1 MKRFIL
7 SESAQR
13 DLRAIWAYSI
23 KNWSSKHT
31 DKYIRSLTSSC
42 EDLAEHRRVGQMA
55 HEVRPGLMKLYVGS
69 HTIYY
74 SRDDNGILYVYRF
87 LHQSQNTE
95 ILR

>member
-1 MKRFIL
+1 MKQFIL

-23 KNWSSKHT
+23 KNWSQKQT

-42 EDLAEHRRVGQMA
+42 EALAKNRRIGLMA
-55 HEVRPGLMKLYVGS
+55 YDIRSDLMKLYSGS

-74 SRDDNGILYVYRF
+74 SRDENGTVYVYRF
-87 LHQSQNTE
+87 LHQSQDTGN
-95 ILR
+95 L

>member
-23 KNWSSKHT
+23 KNWSAKQT

-42 EDLAEHRRVGQMA
+42 EALAKNSRIGRMA
-55 HEVRPGLMKLYVGS
+55 YEIKPGLMKLYAGS
-69 HTIYY
+69 HTVYY
-74 SRDDNGILYVYRF
+74 SRDDNGTVYVYRF
-87 LHQSQNTE
+87 LHQSQDTSS
-95 ILR
+95 L